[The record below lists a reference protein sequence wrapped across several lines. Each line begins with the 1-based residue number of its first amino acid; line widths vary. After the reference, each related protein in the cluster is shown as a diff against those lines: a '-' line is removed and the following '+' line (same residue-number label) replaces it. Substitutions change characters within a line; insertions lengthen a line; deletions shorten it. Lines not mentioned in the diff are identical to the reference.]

1 MKITRLAALA
11 KEQKSMMLINTIR
24 DESIIR
30 QHLMIGQAVYPL
42 DGFPL
47 MQESELLTLLDVP
60 VEKHMEYYVHSR
72 EMWDAMRQYT
82 ADNDAEDKE
91 ASVCETGISVPW
103 MDVVPMYTQQ
113 GVMFIGNDYKR
124 IIDNEKGV
132 GWWSRKT
139 LSGAVVLVAKK
150 GYQTIAT
157 IMPDNRW
164 MTDGVCDDL
173 WHIAQAARGMY
184 DRNRESEMQGEQ
196 QTMDGAK
203 LLEDPEKTTAIVLS

>member
-11 KEQKSMMLINTIR
+11 KEHKSMVIVNTI
-24 DESIIR
+24 DHGQIIR
-30 QHLMIGQAVYPL
+30 QHLMIGLAVYPL

-47 MQESELLTLLDVP
+47 LDGAELLTMLDVP
-60 VEKHMEYYVHSR
+60 IEKHKEYSVLIR
-72 EMWDAMRQYT
+72 EMWATMKQIT
-82 ADNDAEDKE
+82 ADNETDDKE
-91 ASVCETGISVPW
+91 ASVCETEINVPW
-103 MDVVPMYTQQ
+103 MDVVPMYTQA

-132 GWWSRKT
+132 NWWSRKT

-173 WHIAQAARGMY
+173 WHIAQAARSIY
-184 DRNRESEMQGEQ
+184 DRNRESETQGEQ
-196 QTMDGAK
+196 QTMEEAK
-203 LLEDPEKTTAIVLS
+203 LLADTEKTTAIGLR